1 MVETVP
7 PEMLRRDAKLELLRR
22 VPLFERCSKRELER
36 IASVADELEVPA
48 GKTLTT
54 EGQRG
59 SEFVVLFE
67 GEAEVRRRGRRINRL
82 RAGDFLGEIAVVTDR
97 PRTASTTTTAPSRLL
112 VLTARDF
119 RAVLRDAPS
128 IAQKVLATLAERLPD
143 D

>member
-1 MVETVP
+1 
-7 PEMLRRDAKLELLRR
+7 MLRRDAKLELLRR